1 MHMVFKQ
8 KHRRRS
14 EKAGLPPG
22 TLIHVGEKRE
32 GEVGLHLIHYGT
44 DVLEEK
50 SLSNFT
56 EYENKEIKTEGI
68 EWLDV
73 VGLHDTAL
81 IEQIGKK
88 FSIHPLALEDILNTE
103 QRPKI
108 DEYDDFLY
116 IVLKMLDLDEE
127 TGALTIEQV
136 SFILKENLVISFQ
149 ERKGDV
155 FDSVRERIRNTAGR
169 FRKLGADYLLY
180 ALMDSVVDNYFVIL
194 EKIGEQV
201 EETEELLLTHPDQE
215 TVRSIYRMKREL
227 LTLRHAVWPL
237 REAVSSIRK
246 TEHILVQSQTQ
257 TYFSDLYDHVIQN
270 IDTVENFRETVSGML
285 DLYLSSISNRMNE
298 VMRVLT
304 VIATLFIP
312 LTFIVG
318 VYGMNF
324 KYMPELEWHWG
335 YPFVWILMACIALV
349 MMYWFKRKKWL

>member
-1 MHMVFKQ
+1 MVFKQ

-194 EKIGEQV
+194 EKFGEQV

>member
-1 MHMVFKQ
+1 MVFKQ

-127 TGALTIEQV
+127 TEALTIEQV

>member
-1 MHMVFKQ
+1 MVFKQ

-335 YPFVWILMACIALV
+335 YPFVWILMICVAFV

>member
-1 MHMVFKQ
+1 MVFKQ

>member
-1 MHMVFKQ
+1 MVFKQ

-149 ERKGDV
+149 EREGDV

>member
-1 MHMVFKQ
+1 MVFKQ

-312 LTFIVG
+312 LTFVVG